1 MVNSAKQFT
10 KNLIYLFKNQLFVI
24 VLTLALLMTSLFSS
38 ISVKAQG
45 NNTTIQD
52 TVSTSVQEPTDTY
65 MNFNNDFIA
74 QAELDHQK
82 LIRNIFAISFFFVLI
97 ILIFTLSFYGGK
109 IKKVSNIIV
118 LQDEA
123 LKSTKDQLIKI
134 INIFNYIDQQ
144 VYITDS
150 KGIIEW
156 INAYGTTFF
165 TEKYE
170 ESKISLTNKFTSD
183 NQAIINNGC
192 DESKQIAFQD
202 NLFGRN
208 NQWKMIPVKNSK
220 GEFSNMVFI
229 S

>member
-1 MVNSAKQFT
+1 MTYLAKQLNKKITVFS
-10 KNLIYLFKNQLFVI
+10 KNKIYAI
-24 VLTLALLMTSLFSS
+24 ILTITLLTTSILTS

-45 NNTTIQD
+45 NNTKTQD
-52 TVSTSVQEPTDTY
+52 TLSTSVQEPTDTY

-82 LIRNIFAISFFFVLI
+82 LIRNIFAISFFFVLAL
-97 ILIFTLSFYGGK
+97 LIFTLSFYGGK
-109 IKKVSNIIV
+109 IKKVSSIIV

-170 ESKISLTNKFTSD
+170 ESKISLTNKFTAD
-183 NQAIINNGC
+183 NQVIINNGC
-192 DESKQIAFQD
+192 DESKQIVFQD
-202 NLFGRN
+202 NIFGRN